1 MIGSSTVL
9 VIIAGFEGVPG
20 AGRCDGE
27 EEELV
32 SIDGRERSGRLA
44 ACPVAPQTVSL

>member
-27 EEELV
+27 EGLV
-32 SIDGRERSGRLA
+32 SIDGRERSGRFAVLS
-44 ACPVAPQTVSL
+44 VAPQTVSL

>member
-1 MIGSSTVL
+1 MIGSSAVL
-9 VIIAGFEGVPG
+9 VIISGFEGVPG
-20 AGRCDGE
+20 AGRCDG